1 MTETTV
7 TQDTFNLR
15 NHLLIAMPSMGDPN
29 FEHTVSLICQHDEFG
44 AFGVTI
50 NRPLDMTVGELFEQL
65 DIVIDD
71 PYIAGQYALSGGPVQ
86 AEQGFVLHNG
96 GRNWDSTLR
105 ISEDLALTSSRDIL
119 QDIAHDR
126 GPSHFLLLLGCA
138 GWSPG
143 QLEHEIKENA
153 WLTCASS
160 APILFEM
167 PYQERWLG
175 AARTLGIDLN
185 LLGVMAGHA

>member
-105 ISEDLALTSSRDIL
+105 ISDDLALTSSRDIL

-167 PYQERWLG
+167 PYQERWRG

>member
-1 MTETTV
+1 VTETTV

-15 NHLLIAMPSMGDPN
+15 NHLLIAMPSMGDPH

-71 PYIAGQYALSGGPVQ
+71 PHIAGQYALSGGPVQ
-86 AEQGFVLHNG
+86 AEQGFVLHDGN
-96 GRNWDSTLR
+96 RNWDSTLR
-105 ISEDLALTSSRDIL
+105 ISDDLALTSSRDIL
-119 QDIAHDR
+119 QDIAHDH
-126 GPSHFLLLLGCA
+126 GPAHFLLLLGCA

-143 QLEHEIKENA
+143 QLEHEIKENT
-153 WLTCASS
+153 WLTCDSS

-167 PYQERWLG
+167 PYPQRWRG
-175 AARTLGIDLN
+175 AARTLGVDLN
-185 LLGVMAGHA
+185 LLGVAAGHA

>member
-15 NHLLIAMPSMGDPN
+15 NHLLIAMPSMGDPH

-71 PYIAGQYALSGGPVQ
+71 PHIAGQYALSGGPVQ
-86 AEQGFVLHNG
+86 AEQGFVLHDGN
-96 GRNWDSTLR
+96 RNWDSTLR
-105 ISEDLALTSSRDIL
+105 ISDDLALTSSRDIL
-119 QDIAHDR
+119 QDIAHDH
-126 GPSHFLLLLGCA
+126 GPAHFLLLLGCA

-143 QLEHEIKENA
+143 QLEHEIKENT
-153 WLTCASS
+153 WLTCDSS

-167 PYQERWLG
+167 PYPQRWRG
-175 AARTLGIDLN
+175 AARTLGVDLN
-185 LLGVMAGHA
+185 LLGVAAGHA

>member
-1 MTETTV
+1 M

-15 NHLLIAMPSMGDPN
+15 NHLLIAMPSMGDPH

-71 PYIAGQYALSGGPVQ
+71 PHIAGQYALSGGPVQ
-86 AEQGFVLHNG
+86 AEQGFVLHDGN
-96 GRNWDSTLR
+96 RNWDSTLR
-105 ISEDLALTSSRDIL
+105 ISDDLALTSSRDIL
-119 QDIAHDR
+119 QDIAHDH
-126 GPSHFLLLLGCA
+126 GPAHFLLLLGCA

-143 QLEHEIKENA
+143 QLEHEIKENT
-153 WLTCASS
+153 WLTCDSS

-167 PYQERWLG
+167 PYPQRWRG
-175 AARTLGIDLN
+175 AARTLGVDLN
-185 LLGVMAGHA
+185 LLGVAAGHA